1 MLQGKKMQD
10 VKSPIR
16 VLAYKNGNSN
26 RPCFVTSLTKKK
38 KKKQQMV
45 SIILTSGKESER

>member
-38 KKKQQMV
+38 KQQMV
-45 SIILTSGKESER
+45 SITLTSGEESER